1 MGEVDLSSVD
11 AIPEDL
17 ADRLPP
23 FWRRV
28 YQALRELKE
37 ESGE

>member
-1 MGEVDLSSVD
+1 MSEVDLSRLD

-37 ESGE
+37 AEG